1 MVNTLLS
8 FQIATI
14 VHSRQARVK
23 FDPLWLDLGEKV
35 ILETE
40 ADKITPLVV
49 NPGRLL
55 LSSQRLFFQPY
66 NNVEPVSCQIKAIS
80 SYLITLLLGSSDYNG
95 LKCHQTI
102 SKKKISSSAYCEFTN
117 NVLLGFY
124 RKL

>member
-1 MVNTLLS
+1 MLFYIIMS

-66 NNVEPVSCQIKAIS
+66 NNVESVSYQILV
-80 SYLITLLLGSSDYNG
+80 LIIIIYQFTLVLGSSDYNR
-95 LKCHQTI
+95 LKCYETI
-102 SKKKISSSAYCEFTN
+102 S
-117 NVLLGFY
+117 
-124 RKL
+124 